1 MTHFTYTNGKADKA
15 SRSFIEIAVW
25 GLELEISEVIQLI
38 TYMANSF
45 QMVVFKLPKGFLL
58 ILPLTSSYSES
69 HTKLLSMEVLQVS

>member
-15 SRSFIEIAVW
+15 SSFMEIAVW

-45 QMVVFKLPKGFLL
+45 QLVVFKLLTGFHLL
-58 ILPLTSSYSES
+58 LSFTSPYSES
-69 HTKLLSMEVLQVS
+69 HTKLLSMKVLQLL